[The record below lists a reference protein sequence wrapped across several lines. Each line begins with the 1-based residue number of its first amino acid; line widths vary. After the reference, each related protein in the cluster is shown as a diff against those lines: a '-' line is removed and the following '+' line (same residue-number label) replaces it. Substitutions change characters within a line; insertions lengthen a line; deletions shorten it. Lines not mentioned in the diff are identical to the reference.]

1 MQKLDFNKDGKLVAY
16 TDNGCTDGKS
26 ATTEVKGTFEVSAD
40 VVNFILAKE
49 YDLPATTRI
58 ELEKEL
64 FVGHY
69 HYKYLYCVIGN
80 DEQQSLLQKYNQRVD
95 EQQKELESYRHMVD
109 EQHKMMQEYR
119 NKVNKLSNVENE
131 LKRLRKAVD
140 DFNKNARFYER
151 KIKI

>member
-40 VVNFILAKE
+40 VVNYILSKE
-49 YDLPATTRI
+49 YDLPATLRA
-58 ELEKEL
+58 ELEEETY
-64 FVGHY
+64 GY
-69 HYKYLYCVIGN
+69 YRYKHLYCYIGN
-80 DEQQSLLQKYNQRVD
+80 DKQQEVLNSFKRSVD
-95 EQQKELESYRHMVD
+95 EQQKELENYI
-109 EQHKMMQEYR
+109 HKVKE
-119 NKVNKLSNVENE
+119 LSNVANELPDVENE

-140 DFNKNARFYER
+140 DFNRSRRFFER

>member
-1 MQKLDFNKDGKLVAY
+1 MQKLDFNKEGKLVAF

-40 VVNFILAKE
+40 VVKFILAKE
-49 YDLPATTRI
+49 YDLPAT
-58 ELEKEL
+58 LCADMVEKCLFGHYNYEHL
-64 FVGHY
+64 YCFVG
-69 HYKYLYCVIGN
+69 N
-80 DEQQSLLQKYNQRVD
+80 DRQQEILMGFKQRLD
-95 EQQKELESYRHMVD
+95 E
-109 EQHKMMQEYR
+109 
-119 NKVNKLSNVENE
+119 LSNAENE

>member
-1 MQKLDFNKDGKLVAY
+1 MQKLDFNKDGKLVAF

-40 VVNFILAKE
+40 VVNYILAKE
-49 YDLPATTRI
+49 YDLPAALRI
-58 ELEKEL
+58 EMGEECL
-64 FVGHY
+64 FGHY
-69 HYKYLYCVIGN
+69 RFEHLYCLIGN
-80 DEQQSLLQKYNQRVD
+80 E
-95 EQQKELESYRHMVD
+95 EQQKLLESYK
-109 EQHKMMQEYR
+109 EE
-119 NKVNKLSNVENE
+119 LSNAEKE

>member
-49 YDLPATTRI
+49 YDLPATLRI
-58 ELEKEL
+58 ELEGEEM
-64 FVGHY
+64 FG
-69 HYKYLYCVIGN
+69 YCYSKFLNCYIGN
-80 DEQQSLLQKYNQRVD
+80 DKQQKLLEIYRQQVDEQQS
-95 EQQKELESYRHMVD
+95 ELESYRHKI
-109 EQHKMMQEYR
+109 EE
-119 NKVNKLSNVENE
+119 LSNAEVE
-131 LKRLRKAVD
+131 LKSLRKAID

-151 KIKI
+151 KLKI